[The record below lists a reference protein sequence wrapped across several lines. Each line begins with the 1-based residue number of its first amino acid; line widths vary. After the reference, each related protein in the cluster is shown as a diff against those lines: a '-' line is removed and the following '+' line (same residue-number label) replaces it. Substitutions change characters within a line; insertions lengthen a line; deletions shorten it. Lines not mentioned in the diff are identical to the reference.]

1 MITKINND
9 NRTRKLS
16 AGVFSFLLSPFS
28 FLVIICQLLLG
39 SALLCSCDD
48 MFDPADENNRQ
59 AEDMTE
65 ESKYAHGLLIYAYGR
80 LPYITTTQT
89 DIATDDAVTNQT
101 SSSLLNMATGTWAAD
116 NNPMTQWN
124 ACKDGIQYT
133 NLFFQIVDKVKWA
146 PSAAS
151 KQQMFIDRLKGEA
164 FGLRAIFYYYLLQA
178 HGGYADDG
186 ILYGVPLLTKAEDGS
201 SDFNQPRATFADCV
215 KQCFDDCDSAMAYLP
230 AKYEDIS
237 SDNEI
242 PAKYKAVGANYSG
255 YNLVFGNKA
264 KNLLSGSVAEAVK
277 AQVAV
282 LAASPAFREQSGV
295 TSAQAATLC
304 ANVLKRIGGLDGFD
318 KAGHQDWYKSS
329 FKTVIEGTSDIPE
342 MLWREDRRKNADQER
357 ENFPP
362 TLYGNGRVNPS
373 QNLVDAFPMRN
384 GRPISDPNSGYDAKN
399 PYANRD
405 PRLADNIIYNGMTF
419 RNTLVLTGTYPKY
432 DAKGNPEY
440 DDNLNYGSSSTRT
453 GYYLKKLLRED
464 VSPLASSLIEQQHI
478 YPRIRYTELFLD
490 YAETANDAWGPKADQ
505 AGAGFTAYDVIKAI
519 RERAGL
525 ATNEV
530 GAALPEGD
538 VYLEEC
544 ASDQTK
550 MTNLIRNE
558 RRIELCF
565 ENKRFWDIRRW
576 MLPLNETVKGMK
588 VDQNADGDLT
598 YTIIDVEER
607 RYDSSYQNYGPIPKE
622 EVLKW
627 SNLKQNKGWR

>member
-1 MITKINND
+1 
-9 NRTRKLS
+9 
-16 AGVFSFLLSPFS
+16 
-28 FLVIICQLLLG
+28 
-39 SALLCSCDD
+39 

-89 DIATDDAVTNQT
+89 DIATDDAVTNQKNN
-101 SSSLLNMATGTWAAD
+101 SLLNMATGTWAAD
-116 NNPMTQWN
+116 NNPVSQWN
-124 ACKDGIQYT
+124 GCKDGIQYV
-133 NLFFQIVDKVKWA
+133 NLFFSIVDNVKWA

-151 KQQMFIDRLKGEA
+151 KQKMFIDRLKGEA
-164 FGLRAIFYYYLLQA
+164 FGLRAVFYYYLLQA

-186 ILYGVPLLTKAEDGS
+186 MLYGVPLLTTPEDGS

-215 KQCFDDCDSAMAYLP
+215 KQCFADCDSAMAYLP
-230 AKYEDIS
+230 ADYVDIES
-237 SDNEI
+237 ENDI
-242 PAKYKAVGANYSG
+242 PAKYKAIGANYSG
-255 YNLVFGNKA
+255 YNLVFGKKA
-264 KNLLSGSVAEAVK
+264 RNLMSGRIAQAVK

-304 ANVLKRIGGLDGFD
+304 ADVLKRIGGLDGFD
-318 KAGHQDWYKSS
+318 NTGNIWYKNAAKLEPSAS
-329 FKTVIEGTSDIPE
+329 EMPE

-362 TLYGNGRVNPS
+362 TLYGSGRVNPS

-384 GRPISDPNSGYDAKN
+384 GRPITDPNSGYDAKN

-405 PRLADNIIYNGMTF
+405 PRLADNVIYNGMSF
-419 RNTLVLTGTYPKY
+419 RKTEIITGTYPKIN
-432 DAKGNPEY
+432 AKGNPEY
-440 DDNLNYGSSSTRT
+440 DDNINYNSTSTRT

-464 VSPLASSLIEQQHI
+464 VSPLSSSLIEQQHI
-478 YPRIRYTELFLD
+478 YPRIRYTEIFLD
-490 YAETANDAWGPKADQ
+490 YAEAANDAWGPKGDQ
-505 AGAGFTAYDVIKAI
+505 AGVGFTAYDVIKAI

-525 ATNEV
+525 ATNEIGV
-530 GAALPEGD
+530 ALPEGD

-544 ASDQTK
+544 ASDQNK
-550 MTNLIRNE
+550 MTTLIRNE

-565 ENKRFWDIRRW
+565 ENKRFWDLRRW
-576 MLPLNETVKGMK
+576 MLPLNETVKGMR
-588 VDQNADGDLT
+588 VDRNDETGELK

-607 RYDSSYQNYGPIPKE
+607 SYDDSYQCYGPIPKE
-622 EVLKW
+622 ELLKW